1 MKVGMTLRVALISLL
16 LLIGSFSSISGFY
29 PRNPAHPIDEIG
41 QVIEGILGIEAK
53 ERWIGFV
60 FGIGVSN
67 LPPSATIFFPTENDM
82 SEQWIM
88 DPQII
93 RYHIVPRAI
102 SYWQLSKH
110 SAADN
115 LLPTLVPYKSIN
127 VTGDTICSVIT
138 VDNVLITHPEMFN
151 DGSIAIHGVSSLLMD
166 HYLKNGGPKMP
177 SPPQTQP
184 HKNGGPK
191 MPSPPQ
197 TQPHKYG
204 GPKMPSPPHTQS
216 HKYGGPKMPSPPHTQ
231 PHNQD
236 NNEDQPRASPRTI
249 PFEMATGAITP
260 SAAPPSAALSAP
272 APQPSASGGT
282 SIKQVSIA
290 LLVGVWAVLLS

>member
-16 LLIGSFSSISGFY
+16 LLIGSFSSVSGFY

-67 LPPSATIFFPTENDM
+67 LPPSATIFFPTEKDM

-184 HKNGGPK
+184 HK
-191 MPSPPQ
+191 
-197 TQPHKYG
+197 
-204 GPKMPSPPHTQS
+204 
-216 HKYGGPKMPSPPHTQ
+216 YGGPKMPSPPHTQ

-236 NNEDQPRASPRTI
+236 NNEDQPRASPRTL

-260 SAAPPSAALSAP
+260 SAAPPSDALSAP